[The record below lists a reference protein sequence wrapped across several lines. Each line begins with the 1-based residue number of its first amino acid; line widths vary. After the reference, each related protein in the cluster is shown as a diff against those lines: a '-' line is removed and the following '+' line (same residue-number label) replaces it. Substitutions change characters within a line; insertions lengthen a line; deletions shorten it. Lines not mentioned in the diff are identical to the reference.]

1 MWLRRH
7 IICRAWPEINDLMKN
22 PFKNTAFLF
31 GVTKYK
37 NLPQDTGVEIL
48 LSGRSNAGKS
58 SALNALTRN
67 KKLARISKTPG
78 RTTEINFFEVEDNFK
93 LLDLPGY
100 GFAKSGHSRKKDW
113 GPLLGEY
120 FENRKALKAVIVFM
134 DIRHPLKPTDLEMIE
149 LCESFEVAYV
159 PVLTKSDKVSKNI
172 LMKTIQQVSKA
183 TNAKDVLA
191 ISSSKETGFEKLSK
205 VLLKF
210 NDD

>member
-1 MWLRRH
+1 
-7 IICRAWPEINDLMKN
+7 MKN

-78 RTTEINFFEVEDNFK
+78 RTTEINFFEVEGNFK

-172 LMKTIQQVSKA
+172 LNKTIQQVSKA

-210 NDD
+210 LDD

>member
-1 MWLRRH
+1 
-7 IICRAWPEINDLMKN
+7 MKN

-58 SALNALTRN
+58 SALNALTKN

-172 LMKTIQQVSKA
+172 LMKTIQQVSKV

-191 ISSSKETGFEKLSK
+191 ISSTKETGLEKLSK

-210 NDD
+210 RDD

>member
-1 MWLRRH
+1 
-7 IICRAWPEINDLMKN
+7 MKN
-22 PFKNTAFLF
+22 PFKNTTFLF

-48 LSGRSNAGKS
+48 LSGRSNEGKS

-172 LMKTIQQVSKA
+172 LMKTIQQVSKV
-183 TNAKDVLA
+183 TNVKDVLA
-191 ISSSKETGFEKLSK
+191 ISSTKETGLEKLSK

-210 NDD
+210 RDD

>member
-1 MWLRRH
+1 
-7 IICRAWPEINDLMKN
+7 MKN

-31 GVTKYK
+31 GITKYK
-37 NLPQDTGVEIL
+37 NLPEDAGIEIL

-58 SALNALTRN
+58 SALNSLTDN

-78 RTTEINFFEVEDNFK
+78 RTTEINFFEVEDSFK

-120 FENRKALKAVIVFM
+120 FENRKALKAVLVFM

-172 LMKTIQQVSKA
+172 LNKTIQQVSKA

-210 NDD
+210 LDD

>member
-1 MWLRRH
+1 
-7 IICRAWPEINDLMKN
+7 MKN

-31 GVTKYK
+31 GVTKQK
-37 NLPQDTGVEIL
+37 NLPEDTGIEVL

-58 SALNALTRN
+58 SALNALTGN

-78 RTTEINFFEVEDNFK
+78 RTTEINFFEVEDGFK

-120 FENRKALKAVIVFM
+120 FKNRKALKAVLIFM
-134 DIRHPLKPTDLEMIE
+134 DIRHPLKPIDLEMIE
-149 LCESFEVAYV
+149 LCESFGVAYV

-172 LMKTIQQVSKA
+172 LTKTIQQVSKA
-183 TNAKDVLA
+183 TNAIEVLA
-191 ISSSKETGFEKLSK
+191 ISSSKETEIDKLRKILIGFR
-205 VLLKF
+205 
-210 NDD
+210 ND

>member
-1 MWLRRH
+1 
-7 IICRAWPEINDLMKN
+7 MKN
-22 PFKNTAFLF
+22 PFKNTTFLF

-134 DIRHPLKPTDLEMIE
+134 DIRHPLKPTDLKMIE
-149 LCESFEVAYV
+149 LCESYEVAYV

-172 LMKTIQQVSKA
+172 LMKAIQQVSKA

-210 NDD
+210 RDD

>member
-1 MWLRRH
+1 
-7 IICRAWPEINDLMKN
+7 MKN

-58 SALNALTRN
+58 SALNALTKN

-100 GFAKSGHSRKKDW
+100 GFAKSGDSRKKDW
-113 GPLLGEY
+113 GPLLGKY
-120 FENRKALKAVIVFM
+120 FETRKALKAVIVFM
-134 DIRHPLKPTDLEMIE
+134 DIRHPLKSTDLEMIE
-149 LCESFEVAYV
+149 LCESCEVTYI

-172 LMKTIQQVSKA
+172 LIKTVQQVSKA

-191 ISSSKETGFEKLSK
+191 ISSSKETGFEKLGK
-205 VLLKF
+205 VLLEFK
-210 NDD
+210 DD

>member
-1 MWLRRH
+1 
-7 IICRAWPEINDLMKN
+7 MKN

-78 RTTEINFFEVEDNFK
+78 RTTEINFFEVEGNFK

-183 TNAKDVLA
+183 TNARDVLA

-210 NDD
+210 QDD

>member
-205 VLLKF
+205 VLLRF
-210 NDD
+210 QDD

>member
-1 MWLRRH
+1 
-7 IICRAWPEINDLMKN
+7 MKN

-31 GVTKYK
+31 GVTKYQ

-172 LMKTIQQVSKA
+172 LMKAIQQVSKA
-183 TNAKDVLA
+183 TNAEDVLA

-210 NDD
+210 RDD

>member
-1 MWLRRH
+1 
-7 IICRAWPEINDLMKN
+7 MKN

-159 PVLTKSDKVSKNI
+159 PVLTKSDKVSKNM
-172 LMKTIQQVSKA
+172 LMKTIQQVIKA

-191 ISSSKETGFEKLSK
+191 ISSTKETGFEKLSK
-205 VLLKF
+205 ALLTF
-210 NDD
+210 RND

>member
-1 MWLRRH
+1 
-7 IICRAWPEINDLMKN
+7 MKN
-22 PFKNTAFLF
+22 PFKNTTFLF
-31 GVTKYK
+31 GITKYK
-37 NLPQDTGVEIL
+37 NLPEDTGIEIL

-58 SALNALTRN
+58 SALNALTDN

-78 RTTEINFFEVEDNFK
+78 RTTEINFFKVEESFK

-120 FENRKALKAVIVFM
+120 FKNRKALKAVLIFM
-134 DIRHPLKPTDLEMIE
+134 DIRHPLKPIDLQMIE
-149 LCESFEVAYV
+149 LCESFDVVYI

-183 TNAKDVLA
+183 TNAHEVLA
-191 ISSSKETGFEKLSK
+191 ISSPKETGFEKLRK
-205 VLLKF
+205 ILIGLK
-210 NDD
+210 NV

>member
-1 MWLRRH
+1 
-7 IICRAWPEINDLMKN
+7 MKN

-149 LCESFEVAYV
+149 LCENFEVAYV

-172 LMKTIQQVSKA
+172 LMKTIQQVSKV

-191 ISSSKETGFEKLSK
+191 ISSTKETGLEKLSK

-210 NDD
+210 RDD

>member
-1 MWLRRH
+1 
-7 IICRAWPEINDLMKN
+7 MKN

-31 GVTKYK
+31 GVTNYK
-37 NLPQDTGVEIL
+37 NLPKDTGIEIL

-58 SALNALTRN
+58 SALNALTSN

-78 RTTEINFFEVEDNFK
+78 RTTEINFFEVEDGLK

-120 FENRKALKAVIVFM
+120 FANRKALKAVLVFM
-134 DIRHPLKPTDLEMIE
+134 DIRHPLKPIDLEMIE

-183 TNAKDVLA
+183 TNAKEVLA
-191 ISSSKETGFEKLSK
+191 ISSSKETGFEALRKILIE
-205 VLLKF
+205 LK
-210 NDD
+210 NE